1 MGYQLL
7 LLMKKTGHFLLSKE
21 LRKKKI
27 PSLRAEIARPY
38 NFKKYEN
45 KIDFSIN
52 SRYYKISNLK
62 VKSYASYQVQNA
74 ALAAI
79 AAHVLC
85 QIWRRMLSGMA
96 F

>member
-1 MGYQLL
+1 MEILGDTIEKIAAEKAGIIKMGYQLL

-45 KIDFSIN
+45 KIDFLSIAVII
-52 SRYYKISNLK
+52 R
-62 VKSYASYQVQNA
+62 
-74 ALAAI
+74 
-79 AAHVLC
+79 
-85 QIWRRMLSGMA
+85 
-96 F
+96 